1 MEKRLVISVYGKV
14 QMVGFRDYVFEIAR
28 TLKIKGYVKN
38 EKNPSLVT
46 IVAEGEENILNEFV
60 NEIKKLKSL

>member
-38 EKNPSLVT
+38 EKIPH
-46 IVAEGEENILNEFV
+46 
-60 NEIKKLKSL
+60 